1 MLAVRFLREGLR
13 SVSKGRHAGE
23 IATARAPAPIKT
35 DGILGKQLEIAAVT
49 PAGFGGRIAAVDE
62 GDAQT
67 AITHRRAQMIGCRSA
82 SQPCTDDQNIH
93 E

>member
-1 MLAVRFLREGLR
+1 MQEKLQSLARQTPVQ
-13 SVSKGRHAGE
+13 
-23 IATARAPAPIKT
+23 T
-35 DGILGKQLEIAAVT
+35 DGILGKQFEVAAVASASFGGGIAA
-49 PAGFGGRIAAVDE
+49 IDD

-67 AITHRRAQMIGCRSA
+67 AITNRRSEMIGCRSA

>member
-1 MLAVRFLREGLR
+1 MPEKLQSLARQ
-13 SVSKGRHAGE
+13 
-23 IATARAPAPIKT
+23 TPIKT

-49 PAGFGGRIAAVDE
+49 PASFGGGIAAIDD

-67 AITHRRAQMIGCRSA
+67 AITHRRSEMIRCRST
-82 SQPCTDDQNIH
+82 SQPCTDDQNIY

>member
-1 MLAVRFLREGLR
+1 MPEKLQSLARQ
-13 SVSKGRHAGE
+13 
-23 IATARAPAPIKT
+23 TPIKT

-49 PAGFGGRIAAVDE
+49 PASFGGGIAAIDD

-67 AITHRRAQMIGCRSA
+67 AITHRRSEMIGCRSA

-93 E
+93 EWG